1 MTEGTFGVLL
11 RRSRERAG
19 LTHEQLA
26 ERAQMS
32 ASAIAALERGRRQ
45 RPYPETVRRLAEAL
59 SLSEADQAALTEAA
73 RRSNSRERA
82 PEIAPPAASARWPD
96 GLTSFIGRDAD
107 VPRVRALLDPN
118 SPSTRLVTLTGPGEW
133 AKPG

>member
-1 MTEGTFGVLL
+1 MTEGTRFGVLL

-45 RPYPETVRRLAEAL
+45 CPYPDTVRRLAEAL
-59 SLSEADQAALTEAA
+59 SLSEADHASLSEAA
-73 RRSNSRERA
+73 RRSSSREPA
-82 PEIAPPAASARWPD
+82 SEIAAPAASGRWPD
-96 GLTSFIGRDAD
+96 GLTS
-107 VPRVRALLDPN
+107 L
-118 SPSTRLVTLTGPGEW
+118 
-133 AKPG
+133 